1 MAIKLDLL
9 ATHLRK
15 IKIKSFYKS
24 NYITQYMKSTVI
36 TFQQFVIKRLNS
48 TLKSNKNSKDISQ
61 ETKITT
67 DII

>member
-36 TFQQFVIKRLNS
+36 TFQQFVIKSYDVVETIKFNIRVKQK
-48 TLKSNKNSKDISQ
+48 LKRYFSGN
-61 ETKITT
+61 
-67 DII
+67 